1 MSGNN
6 LSKEKLNFSLVKIAN
21 VLNNNHFDKWFIA
34 YGTLLGIVR
43 NKSCID
49 GDDDIDI
56 ICDINDYQKLK
67 DILAKEGYEFE
78 YGYGINESKF
88 IIKTK
93 ESQDLASIDFYMSI
107 VDKKGNFNDMWEKVV
122 WSNCYV
128 KDTDKFLKI
137 NWQNTTLNLPN
148 DYLKKLKKRYGFFW
162 RIPQKNKGNRTYKQ
176 SKLIKFLLN
185 IYRNLPL
192 KIRTKLKV
200 YIINSFLYNLV
211 KVKDSSKI

>member
-1 MSGNN
+1 MSGSKS
-6 LSKEKLNFSLVKIAN
+6 SKEKLNFSLLKIAN
-21 VLNNNHFDKWFIA
+21 ILNNNNFDKWFLV

-56 ICDINDYQKLK
+56 MCDINDYQKLK
-67 DILAKEGYEFE
+67 DILDKEGFEFD

-93 ESQDLASIDFYMSI
+93 ESRDLVSIDFYMAI
-107 VDKKGNFNDMWEKVV
+107 ADKKGNFNDLWEKVI

-128 KDTDKFLKI
+128 KDTEKFLKI

-148 DYLKKLKKRYGFFW
+148 DYLKKIKKRYGFFW
-162 RIPQKNKGNRTYKQ
+162 RIPQKKNTKYK
-176 SKLIKFLLN
+176 KN
-185 IYRNLPL
+185 
-192 KIRTKLKV
+192 RTKLKSF
-200 YIINSFLYNLV
+200 IIKRFLYNRV
-211 KVKDSSKI
+211 KVKDSSEI

>member
-1 MSGNN
+1 MSGRKS
-6 LSKEKLNFSLVKIAN
+6 SKEKLNFSLLKIAN
-21 VLNNNHFDKWFIA
+21 ILNNNNFDKWFIV

-67 DILAKEGYEFE
+67 DILAKEGYKFE
-78 YGYGINESKF
+78 YGYGIKESKF

-93 ESQDLASIDFYMSI
+93 ESNDLASIDFYMSI

-162 RIPQKNKGNRTYKQ
+162 RIPQKNKGHRTYKQ
-176 SKLIKFLLN
+176 SKFIKLLLN
-185 IYRNLPL
+185 IHSNLPL
-192 KIRTKLKV
+192 KIRTKLKAF
-200 YIINSFLYNLV
+200 IINSFLYNLV